1 MGFNRLIFSFNTM
14 RGCLSRALWS
24 FDGVRLGFVFHASEP
39 SIVEPVNLKLPA
51 GCGGSIPSFSVL
63 PIVGIPQGVWVLVMH
78 LHWHASNPP
87 ALLDHG
93 GINQWGGDV
102 VVFRWADVVLMSCPP
117 RSGRKKFQ
125 PSLGILIGAGRLVG
139 SPGHLRMD

>member
-1 MGFNRLIFSFNTM
+1 M

-93 GINQWGGDV
+93 GVNQDNA
-102 VVFRWADVVLMSCPP
+102 R
-117 RSGRKKFQ
+117 R
-125 PSLGILIGAGRLVG
+125 
-139 SPGHLRMD
+139 